1 MGPEFKRWTQEERR
15 QEGCGNCTCNITQ
28 SYYLAPEILNFDYDE
43 RCDIW
48 SLGVIL
54 YILLTAAPPF
64 DGDNDKQI
72 LQSVKA
78 MKYSLNSNIKV
89 IQPLSCKE

>member
-1 MGPEFKRWTQEERR
+1 MK
-15 QEGCGNCTCNITQ
+15 
-28 SYYLAPEILNFDYDE
+28 ADYDE

-54 YILLTAAPPF
+54 YILLSAVPPF

-72 LQSVKA
+72 LESVKK
-78 MKYSLNSNIKV
+78 MKYEFTCKAIIMQLLNSTASVLK
-89 IQPLSCKE
+89 PET

>member
-1 MGPEFKRWTQEERR
+1 MK
-15 QEGCGNCTCNITQ
+15 
-28 SYYLAPEILNFDYDE
+28 ADYDE

-54 YILLTAAPPF
+54 YILLSAVPPF

-72 LQSVKA
+72 LESVKK
-78 MKYSLNSNIKV
+78 MKYEFTCTHGFMQLLNSM
-89 IQPLSCKE
+89 E